1 MSKSSWCPLLT
12 SFGVV
17 QASLGEIFDQWRS
30 VTIGVVSKDGETRFR
45 RALFEA
51 SLIEKLKNDL
61 RPPGKILL
69 SQRPEGVSDREGCG
83 IMGM

>member
-1 MSKSSWCPLLT
+1 LVPASDFFRCCPGE
-12 SFGVV
+12 F
-17 QASLGEIFDQWRS
+17 GEIFDQWRS

>member
-1 MSKSSWCPLLT
+1 
-12 SFGVV
+12 
-17 QASLGEIFDQWRS
+17 
-30 VTIGVVSKDGETRFR
+30 
-45 RALFEA
+45 
-51 SLIEKLKNDL
+51 L